1 MLIPSIDIMNGK
13 AVQLKQ
19 GKEFVL
25 QSERTPL
32 ELAKEFNR
40 YGEVAVIDLDAA
52 LKKGENREL
61 IKEICGVCD
70 VRVGGGI
77 RDVETGR
84 EFLKAGAKRLIVGTM
99 ATPEFLQK
107 FSPQQV
113 MVALDHKGEI
123 VVDQGWE
130 NATGET
136 VWQRAE
142 RLSPYCSGFLTTFV
156 EGEGCLNGMDLE
168 AIKSLKKR
176 LKGHL
181 TVAGGIAETEEIVAI
196 SELGID
202 VQVGMALYTG
212 RIDPVDAVVRT
223 IQFKENNLVPTIVQ
237 DQSGQVLMMAYSS
250 KESLTAALKQGKGVY
265 FSRSRNEIWEKG
277 LTSGNT
283 QTLISCR
290 VDCDRDCLLFTVKQE
305 NAACHNETYSCFGG
319 VTSDRKFSLNELFE
333 TLQSRKE
340 TGSAKSYT
348 ATLFADRRL
357 LLKKIMEEAFEVVS
371 YSSKEN
377 LRWEIADLIYFASVL
392 AVDEGLE
399 WKDIEAE
406 LAGRRR

>member
-1 MLIPSIDIMNGK
+1 MNGK

-52 LKKGENREL
+52 LRKGSNREL
-61 IKEICGVCD
+61 IKEICRVCD

-77 RDVETGR
+77 RDVDTGR

-99 ATPEFLQK
+99 ATPEFLEK

-136 VWQRAE
+136 IWARAE
-142 RLSPYCSGFLTTFV
+142 RLAPYCAGFLATFV
-156 EGEGCLNGMDLE
+156 EGEGCLNGMDVE
-168 AIKSLKKR
+168 AIKGLRDKI
-176 LKGHL
+176 KGHL
-181 TVAGGIAETEEIVAI
+181 TVAGGIAETDEIVQI
-196 SELGID
+196 SALGVD

-212 RIDPVDAVVRT
+212 RIDPVDAVVKS
-223 IQFKENNLVPTIVQ
+223 IVFKEDGLVPTIVQ
-237 DQSGQVLMMAYSS
+237 DQTGQVLMMAYSS
-250 KESLTAALKQGKGVY
+250 RDSLGRALREGKGIY

-277 LTSGNT
+277 LTSGNA
-283 QTLISCR
+283 QKLISCR
-290 VDCDRDCLLFTVKQE
+290 VDCDRDCLLFTVIQE
-305 NAACHNETYSCFGG
+305 SAACHNQTYSCFGS
-319 VTSDRKFSLNELFE
+319 VTSDRKFSLPELFE
-333 TLQSRKE
+333 TIQSRKNS
-340 TGSAKSYT
+340 GSTKSYT
-348 ATLFADRRL
+348 ATLLADRRL
-357 LLKKIMEEAFEVVS
+357 LLKKIMEEAYEVVS

-399 WKDIEAE
+399 WRDIEAE

>member
-1 MLIPSIDIMNGK
+1 MNGK

-25 QSERTPL
+25 QSDRTPL

-61 IKEICGVCD
+61 IKSICRVCD

-84 EFLKAGAKRLIVGTM
+84 EFLKAGAKRLIIGTM

-113 MVALDHKGEI
+113 MVALDHKGEV
-123 VVDQGWE
+123 VVDHGWE

-136 VWQRAE
+136 IWQRAE

-156 EGEGCLNGMDLE
+156 EGEGCLNGMDLD
-168 AIKSLKKR
+168 AIKSLKK
-176 LKGHL
+176 KIPGQH
-181 TVAGGIAETEEIVAI
+181 TVAGGIAETDEIVQI
-196 SELGID
+196 SALGID

-212 RIDPVDAVVRT
+212 RIDPVDAVVKT
-223 IQFKENNLVPTIVQ
+223 IQFKEDGLVPTIVQ

-250 KESLTAALKQGKGVY
+250 KESLTRALREGKGVY
-265 FSRSRNEIWEKG
+265 FSRSRQEIWEKG

-283 QTLISCR
+283 QLLVSCR
-290 VDCDRDCLLFTVKQE
+290 VDCDRDCLLFTVVQE
-305 NAACHNETYSCFGG
+305 KAACHNETYSCFGSA
-319 VTSDRKFSLNELFE
+319 TSDRKFSLSELFE
-333 TLQSRKE
+333 TLQSRKN
-340 TGSAKSYT
+340 SDSSKSYT

-357 LLKKIMEEAFEVVS
+357 LLKKIMEEAYEVVS